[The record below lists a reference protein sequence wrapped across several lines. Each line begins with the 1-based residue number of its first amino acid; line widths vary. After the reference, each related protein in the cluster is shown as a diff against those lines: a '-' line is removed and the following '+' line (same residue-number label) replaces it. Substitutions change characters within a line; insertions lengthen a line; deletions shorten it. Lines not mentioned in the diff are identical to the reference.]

1 MATRHEGCARCGTQP
16 NTSRHELT
24 TAMHHLCPR
33 SRGHSS
39 LSRRFTACQA
49 LERKKSLAYGI
60 IHSAIRN
67 VEQEMNN
74 NPLSIP
80 RQAIRRVTPDV
91 TVKARRPS
99 GSTYQV
105 PTEMGSARGKA
116 LAIRRS
122 LWASRKRPGRD
133 MAPKPSIES
142 MDAARDGG
150 NATRRKEETRRIAEA
165 NRAFANPRLYQ

>member
-1 MATRHEGCARCGTQP
+1 
-16 NTSRHELT
+16 
-24 TAMHHLCPR
+24 
-33 SRGHSS
+33 
-39 LSRRFTACQA
+39 SRRSNARA
-49 LERKKSLAYGI
+49 GAKADPIYRNRLVNMLVRHVPRNGKKSLAYGI

-133 MAPKPSIES
+133 MAPKPSIEL

>member
-1 MATRHEGCARCGTQP
+1 M
-16 NTSRHELT
+16 
-24 TAMHHLCPR
+24 
-33 SRGHSS
+33 
-39 LSRRFTACQA
+39 SRRSNARA
-49 LERKKSLAYGI
+49 GAKADPIYRNRLVNMLVRHVPRNGKKSLAYGI
-60 IHSAIRN
+60 IYSAIRN

-116 LAIRRS
+116 LAIRRLS
-122 LWASRKRPGRD
+122 WASRKRPGRD
-133 MAPKPSIES
+133 MAPKPSLEL

>member
-1 MATRHEGCARCGTQP
+1 M
-16 NTSRHELT
+16 
-24 TAMHHLCPR
+24 
-33 SRGHSS
+33 
-39 LSRRFTACQA
+39 SRRSNARA
-49 LERKKSLAYGI
+49 GAKADPIYRNRLVNMLVRHVPRNGKKSLAYGI

-133 MAPKPSIES
+133 MAPKPSIEL

>member
-1 MATRHEGCARCGTQP
+1 M
-16 NTSRHELT
+16 
-24 TAMHHLCPR
+24 
-33 SRGHSS
+33 
-39 LSRRFTACQA
+39 SRRGTAGA
-49 LERKKSLAYGI
+49 GAKADPIYRNRLVNMLVRHVPRNGKKSLAYGI
-60 IHSAIRN
+60 IHSAIRL
-67 VEQEMNN
+67 VEQEMKN

-99 GSTYQV
+99 GSTYHV

-122 LWASRKRPGRD
+122 SWASRKRPGRD
-133 MAPKPSIES
+133 MAHKPSLEL

-150 NATRRKEETRRIAEA
+150 NATRRKEETRRMAEA